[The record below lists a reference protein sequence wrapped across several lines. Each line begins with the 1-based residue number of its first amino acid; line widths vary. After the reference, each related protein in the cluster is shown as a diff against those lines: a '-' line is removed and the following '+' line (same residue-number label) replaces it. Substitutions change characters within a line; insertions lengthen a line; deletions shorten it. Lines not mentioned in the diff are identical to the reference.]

1 MTPLPRA
8 PWRPCITSSQRRPQ
22 DLRRRMHAFPWA
34 VHELR
39 LDFLEAVPRDPAGL
53 VRGPVPTLVAV
64 RPRREGGVFD
74 GSERD
79 RIALLERA
87 VDGGP
92 EFVDLELS
100 TPGPLRRRIYDAAG
114 SRVKVILSVHDL
126 RGIPHDLHDLVR
138 RMESEPAPILKLA
151 LRVEDAAGLSRLLEA
166 ARAATRPT
174 ILVGM
179 GEGGLVSR
187 IAPERFGSPLCYLA
201 LSPRLSTAEGQLTL
215 EDAAL
220 YRRGRGARPGLL
232 GIVGNRAALNSHGM
246 RVYNTLFARRRLDLA
261 YAPVITASLESVLAS
276 LRALGFRGVSVT
288 QPFKEEALRL
298 CDRTSPEAVEA
309 GAVNTLRFER
319 SGTFGANTDV
329 LAARRIFSALAR
341 RKGSRKLRAA
351 IVGAGGAA
359 RAVAAAAASIGWDGA
374 VYNRTPERARTL
386 ARAFGFEAHPL
397 GALAEGGCDAD
408 ILVNCTSVGMDSTA
422 SIIRHPRFLA
432 GKIVM
437 DLVSHPPRT
446 RLLAMAERA
455 GAGTVA
461 GTHFWAVQ
469 GREQMKILAGVD
481 WGLQS
486 IKKLLRSDEY

>member
-1 MTPLPRA
+1 MR
-8 PWRPCITSSQRRPQ
+8 
-22 DLRRRMHAFPWA
+22 AFPWA

-39 LDFLEAVPRDPAGL
+39 LDLLESPPRDPAGL
-53 VRGPVPTLVAV
+53 VRGPAATLVTV
-64 RPRREGGVFD
+64 RPRREGGAFD

-87 VDGGP
+87 VAGGP
-92 EFVDLELS
+92 EFIDLELS

-114 SRVKVILSVHDL
+114 SRVKVILSVHDP
-126 RGIPHDLHDLVR
+126 RGIPHDLNALVR

-166 ARAATRPT
+166 AHAATRPM
-174 ILVGM
+174 ILIGM

-201 LSPRLSTAEGQLTL
+201 LSPRFSTAEGQLSL

-220 YRRGRGARPGLL
+220 YRRGRGARPVLL
-232 GIVGNRAALNSHGM
+232 GIVGDRAALNSHGM

-261 YAPVITASLESVLAS
+261 YVPVITASLESVLDS
-276 LRALGFRGVSVT
+276 LRAMGFRGLSVT

-298 CDRTSPEAVEA
+298 CDRPSPEAVEA
-309 GAVNTLRFER
+309 GAVNTLRFDR
-319 SGTFGANTDV
+319 SGMLGANTDV
-329 LAARRIFSALAR
+329 LAARSIFSALSK

-359 RAVAAAAASIGWDGA
+359 RAVAAAAASLGWEGA
-374 VYNRTPERARTL
+374 VYNRTLARARTM

-397 GALAEGGCDAD
+397 GDLAEGGRDAD

-437 DLVSHPPRT
+437 DLVSHPART

-455 GAGTVA
+455 GARTVS
-461 GTHFWAVQ
+461 GGHFWALQ
-469 GREQMKILAGVD
+469 GREQMKMQAGVD
-481 WGLQS
+481 LGLQS